1 MTLFAACLTFVVS
14 AGRCSAAT
22 VQHSLQHRHT
32 TTSTF
37 VTNSSSSSSPVASFY
52 LYYLRPLL
60 PTSPTAPASNPA
72 FLPPPLPYY
81 SSATCHCDITYSS
94 PCPQLQQRH
103 ICKIYN
109 SGLLPQHL
117 RRQLHCPLH
126 LYPPAVASFHLYYP
140 RPLLPTSPT
149 APAANPVPPALL
161 SSATCPPVISR
172 TLLPFLQLQQRHLYK
187 IYNSR

>member
-72 FLPPPLPYY
+72 FLPPPCPTTAVLP
-81 SSATCHCDITYSS
+81 AT
-94 PCPQLQQRH
+94 
-103 ICKIYN
+103 
-109 SGLLPQHL
+109 
-117 RRQLHCPLH
+117 
-126 LYPPAVASFHLYYP
+126 
-140 RPLLPTSPT
+140 
-149 APAANPVPPALL
+149 
-161 SSATCPPVISR
+161 VISR
-172 TLLPFLQLQQRHLYK
+172 TLHLARNCNSVISVRYTTVDFCLSTFVANSTAHSISTLRPWPRSTSTTLVRCCLLPQQRLLQTLSLLPY
-187 IYNSR
+187 SAVLPALL